1 MEVYNQDLNQ
11 PFSLENALTRQ
22 QEFITRVYSWMFAAL
37 VITGAI
43 AYLTSTSAQIMSFV
57 FETPYVFTGLLI
69 GEVLLVIGLSALI
82 NKVSSSVAILL
93 FIIYAAV
100 NGLTM
105 SVIFMVYTQSSIAT
119 TFFITAATFGAM
131 SLYGYYTKKDLTSWG
146 NLLFMA
152 LIGLIIA
159 SVVNLF
165 LKNEMLYWIIS
176 YAGVLI
182 FVGLTA
188 YDTQKLKNLNMTNA
202 DSETVQK
209 TAIMGALT
217 LYLDF
222 INLFLYLL
230 RLLGR
235 RK

>member
-22 QEFITRVYSWMFAAL
+22 QEFITKVYSWMFAAL

-57 FETPYVFTGLLI
+57 FETSYVFTGLLI